1 VGRIAVETGLVI
13 IGLMYVALS
22 IWAIAG
28 LFMRSGQRSPTRR
41 GG

>member
-1 VGRIAVETGLVI
+1 MEAGLVI
-13 IGLMYVALS
+13 VGLLYVALS

-28 LFMRSGQRSPTRR
+28 LVRQPRPRR

>member
-1 VGRIAVETGLVI
+1 MEAGLVI
-13 IGLMYVALS
+13 VGLLYVALS

-28 LFMRSGQRSPTRR
+28 LVRQQRPRR

>member
-1 VGRIAVETGLVI
+1 VETGLIV
-13 IGLMYVALS
+13 IGLFYIALS

-28 LFMRSGQRSPTRR
+28 LLTRTGPRR

>member
-1 VGRIAVETGLVI
+1 METGLVI
-13 IGLMYVALS
+13 IGLLYIALS

-28 LFMRSGQRSPTRR
+28 LIRQTRPRR

>member
-1 VGRIAVETGLVI
+1 METGLVI
-13 IGLMYVALS
+13 IGLLYVALS

-28 LFMRSGQRSPTRR
+28 LFIQRRPRR

>member
-1 VGRIAVETGLVI
+1 METGLII
-13 IGLMYVALS
+13 IGLLYVALS

-28 LFMRSGQRSPTRR
+28 LVTQTRQRR

>member
-1 VGRIAVETGLVI
+1 METGLII
-13 IGLMYVALS
+13 IGLLYIALS

-28 LFMRSGQRSPTRR
+28 LVLRSGRRSATRR